1 LKIEK
6 VLESESSE
14 TAAELFVGRATGAAA
29 ATTEAEVEAVFIILL
44 LKKDKINH
52 FNILPE
58 NPVVKINLLSKRC
71 T

>member
-29 ATTEAEVEAVFIILL
+29 TTEAEVEAVFILLL

-52 FNILPE
+52 FNVLPE